1 MFLVVYLWVMACA
14 ALAQDPDDE
23 KAIERGVDLVAA
35 VSGQIGEAPVFG
47 AGIVFAR
54 EKDRLYIA
62 TANHVVRQGSKQ
74 AINLR
79 VRLRPWPDKLLEA
92 KLLPQLNV
100 ELDMAALIVEGL
112 EAKGVDVCALALD
125 RLAPADS
132 AKRGAEVIPIG
143 NPNGEPWTIPLRSD
157 GVLELR
163 ESRILFESMRLARG
177 HSGGA
182 LLDTHGLLAGMIQ
195 ADEPPNGRALS
206 MAETLRILQGWNLPV
221 QLRLPEENGL
231 PPLFGAT
238 RRNDL
243 EDVRSLIGQVC
254 TNVNAT
260 LGSGETAL
268 HSAARLRGAEI
279 GKLLLEAGA
288 KVNALERSGEA
299 PLFYAANA
307 GSVEMARELIAHGAD
322 VNSTEAYYTPL
333 AAATLRGH
341 LDVVKLLLAKG
352 ADPNLSGRGDRQ
364 TPVLVAVNPVSRRAV
379 HDEILRVL
387 IEAKADVNAV
397 NKEGDT
403 PLTLAVESR
412 RAATVKMLLD
422 AGASVAVQ
430 NRNKESPFRLV
441 TTQGYAPE
449 EHLLQ
454 QIAVGLLEHSSS
466 IGEEDAARLLVD
478 KCARNGWADV
488 TALIV
493 KRGFQVKGEAGDRAL
508 RDAAKNGHAEVI
520 RVLLEA
526 GADPNTGGRY
536 TPLQTVLGAFGGD
549 KIDPAKRFEVV
560 RVLVSNGAKVNIPT
574 DYPYLEYQEPLYLAL
589 ISLSP
594 PDLKVAEL
602 LIAHGALVKA
612 TLIETARNQNRP
624 AAVALLLKAGAQS
637 GSKK

>member
-1 MFLVVYLWVMACA
+1 
-14 ALAQDPDDE
+14 
-23 KAIERGVDLVAA
+23 
-35 VSGQIGEAPVFG
+35 
-47 AGIVFAR
+47 
-54 EKDRLYIA
+54 
-62 TANHVVRQGSKQ
+62 
-74 AINLR
+74 
-79 VRLRPWPDKLLEA
+79 
-92 KLLPQLNV
+92 
-100 ELDMAALIVEGL
+100 
-112 EAKGVDVCALALD
+112 
-125 RLAPADS
+125 
-132 AKRGAEVIPIG
+132 
-143 NPNGEPWTIPLRSD
+143 
-157 GVLELR
+157 
-163 ESRILFESMRLARG
+163 
-177 HSGGA
+177 
-182 LLDTHGLLAGMIQ
+182 
-195 ADEPPNGRALS
+195 
-206 MAETLRILQGWNLPV
+206 
-221 QLRLPEENGL
+221 
-231 PPLFGAT
+231 
-238 RRNDL
+238 
-243 EDVRSLIGQVC
+243 
-254 TNVNAT
+254 
-260 LGSGETAL
+260 
-268 HSAARLRGAEI
+268 
-279 GKLLLEAGA
+279 
-288 KVNALERSGEA
+288 
-299 PLFYAANA
+299 
-307 GSVEMARELIAHGAD
+307 
-322 VNSTEAYYTPL
+322 
-333 AAATLRGH
+333 
-341 LDVVKLLLAKG
+341 
-352 ADPNLSGRGDRQ
+352 
-364 TPVLVAVNPVSRRAV
+364 V

-449 EHLLQ
+449 EYLLQ
-454 QIAVGLLEHSSS
+454 QIAVGLLEHASS

-478 KCARNGWADV
+478 KCAQNGWADV

-493 KRGFQVKGEAGDRAL
+493 KRGFQVKGDAGDRAL